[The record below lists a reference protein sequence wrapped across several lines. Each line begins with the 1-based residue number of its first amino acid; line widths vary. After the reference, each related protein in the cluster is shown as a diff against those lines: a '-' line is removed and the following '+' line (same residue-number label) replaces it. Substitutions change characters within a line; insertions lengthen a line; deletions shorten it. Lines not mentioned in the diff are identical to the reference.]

1 MDKLTELERILYVY
15 CKARE
20 QQAGFS
26 INKGNNEVT
35 IENIKSFF
43 DENPSGQMFADLFS
57 HSSKIRN
64 FKDFTTN
71 QDLIDYSQ
79 TDNLKFDEVNWEKIF
94 ALPLEERN
102 NLLSNLFL
110 HGYDWGCY
118 WLDVV
123 DNQLCVSAP
132 ILNSN
137 AFYDYLEEDIAEK
150 RLSVEEARNFIHK
163 NISKDNDV
171 NINDL
176 GLSEFF
182 EIKEYFKNKP
192 IDDPERFYFQKFRE
206 LTYQEAIEFTKQ
218 IQEDSL
224 YTVSFCG
231 NIKIPSKNQT
241 EYLNEQAIS
250 VCDNLENTI
259 SEDGKHPIK
268 VVGMRYFIQHTE
280 SPHGFLNRSLIAGV
294 DIEMTVQVKKDIS
307 KEDMESFLD
316 LSKDCHYL
324 VEDTDFDVGKVTIEQ
339 VGNKWEIVND
349 DMERE

>member
-20 QQAGFS
+20 EQAGFS

-43 DENPSGQMFADLFS
+43 DENPSGQVWFDGISNEFIQYEQSENISFEDIDWKHILAFPIETRNEMLNSMFF
-57 HSSKIRN
+57 HC
-64 FKDFTTN
+64 
-71 QDLIDYSQ
+71 
-79 TDNLKFDEVNWEKIF
+79 
-94 ALPLEERN
+94 
-102 NLLSNLFL
+102 
-110 HGYDWGCY
+110 YDWGCY
-118 WLDVV
+118 SLEVTN
-123 DNQLCVSAP
+123 DNQLFVSLDW
-132 ILNSN
+132 LNDN
-137 AFYDYLEEDIAEK
+137 ALYDYIEEDISDNI
-150 RLSVEEARNFIHK
+150 LTVEIAREYIK
-163 NISKDNDV
+163 ENIGKYADD
-171 NINDL
+171 IFFDDL
-176 GLSEFF
+176 GKSKLWDLVH
-182 EIKEYFKNKP
+182 YFKYKP
-192 IDDPERFYFQKFRE
+192 SDDPERFYFQKFRE

-250 VCDNLENTI
+250 VCDNLENAM

-268 VVGMRYFIQHTE
+268 VVGMRYFIQYTE